1 MSVRL
6 KTQPLSKM
14 QLTQCCFIFLV
25 QGSIYLVICGQED
38 SSSDPDDEDQSDA
51 KPHSRPR
58 IPRRRSPSPSRS
70 RNSSPLNS
78 TVLQL
83 LSNSP
88 EFWDVLNSLSELG
101 HNSEPSIPARI
112 RRQSVLR
119 STGRAKKVF
128 GWGDFYSNI
137 KTVKLNL
144 LITGKVV
151 DHGNGSFSVYFLHNS
166 TGQGNV
172 SVSLVPPSKVLDFD
186 LEQQMYAEAK
196 ESKIFNC
203 RVEFEKVDKAIKTG
217 LCPHDPSKTCHQQQ
231 TRSKVSWTCS
241 HPFKIVCVYVSFY
254 TTDYRLVQKVCP
266 DYNYH
271 SSSPYSPSG

>member
-1 MSVRL
+1 
-6 KTQPLSKM
+6 M

-38 SSSDPDDEDQSDA
+38 SSSDPDDEDQPES
-51 KPHSRPR
+51 KPHPRTR
-58 IPRRRSPSPSRS
+58 IPRRKPPSSSSSRS
-70 RNSSPLNS
+70 RFSSNQNS
-78 TVLQL
+78 TILQL

-88 EFWDVLNSLSELG
+88 EFWDVLSSLSELG
-101 HNSEPSIPARI
+101 QNQEPPVPSRS

-119 STGRAKKVF
+119 STGRAKKIF

-151 DHGNGSFSVYFLHNS
+151 DHGNGSFSVYFRHNS

-172 SVSLVPPSKVLDFD
+172 SVSLVPPSKILDFD
-186 LEQQMYAEAK
+186 LEQQMYVEAK

-217 LCPHDPSKTCHQQQ
+217 LCPHDPSKTCQQQQ
-231 TRSKVSWTCS
+231 THSRVSWTCS
-241 HPFKIVCVYVSFY
+241 QPFKIVCVYVSFY

-271 SSSPYSPSG
+271 NSSPYSPSG

>member
-1 MSVRL
+1 
-6 KTQPLSKM
+6 M

-38 SSSDPDDEDQSDA
+38 SSSDPDDEDQSDT
-51 KPHSRPR
+51 KPHPRSRIPKRKPPSPTRPR
-58 IPRRRSPSPSRS
+58 SM
-70 RNSSPLNS
+70 SSPQNA
-78 TVLQL
+78 TILQL

-88 EFWDVLNSLSELG
+88 EFWDVLSSLSELG
-101 HNSEPSIPARI
+101 HNQGPPVPSRG

-151 DHGNGSFSVYFLHNS
+151 DHGNGSFSVYFRHNS

-186 LEQQMYAEAK
+186 IEQQMYAEAK

-203 RVEFEKVDKAIKTG
+203 RVEFEKVDRAIKTG

-231 TRSKVSWTCS
+231 THSRVAWTCS

>member
-1 MSVRL
+1 
-6 KTQPLSKM
+6 M

-25 QGSIYLVICGQED
+25 QGSIYLVICGNED
-38 SSSDPDDEDQSDA
+38 PSSDPDDEDQSDI
-51 KPHSRPR
+51 KPQPRPR
-58 IPRRRSPSPSRS
+58 IARKRPS
-70 RNSSPLNS
+70 SSPKPRLSSPPNS
-78 TVLQL
+78 TILQL

-88 EFWDVLNSLSELG
+88 EFWDILSSLSEMGNNLG
-101 HNSEPSIPARI
+101 PPIPSRV
-112 RRQSVLR
+112 RRRAPLR
-119 STGRAKKVF
+119 FTGRAKKVF

-151 DHGNGSFSVYFLHNS
+151 DHGNGSFSVYFRHNS

-186 LEQQMYAEAK
+186 MEQQMYVEAK

-231 TRSKVSWTCS
+231 THSRVAWICS
-241 HPFKIVCVYVSFY
+241 QPFKIVCVYVSFY

-271 SSSPYSPSG
+271 NSSPYSPSG

>member
-1 MSVRL
+1 
-6 KTQPLSKM
+6 M

-38 SSSDPDDEDQSDA
+38 SSGDPEDEDQSDV
-51 KPHSRPR
+51 KPQARSRLSK
-58 IPRRRSPSPSRS
+58 RRSTSAGRVRMSS
-70 RNSSPLNS
+70 TSPLNS

-88 EFWDVLNSLSELG
+88 EIWDVLSSLSELG
-101 HNSEPSIPARI
+101 QNQGPSVPSRN

-151 DHGNGSFSVYFLHNS
+151 DHGNGSFSVFFRHNS
-166 TGQGNV
+166 TGHGNV

-186 LEQQMYAEAK
+186 MEQQMYAEAK
-196 ESKIFNC
+196 ESKVFNC

-217 LCPHDPSKTCHQQQ
+217 LCPHDPSKTCHQPQ
-231 TRSKVSWTCS
+231 THSRVAWTCS
-241 HPFKIVCVYVSFY
+241 QPFKIVCVYVSFY

-271 SSSPYSPSG
+271 NSIPYSPSG

>member
-1 MSVRL
+1 
-6 KTQPLSKM
+6 M

-38 SSSDPDDEDQSDA
+38 SSSDPDDEDQSDT
-51 KPHSRPR
+51 KSNSRPR
-58 IPRRRSPSPSRS
+58 VPRRRSTSPSRS
-70 RNSSPLNS
+70 RSSSPFNS

-101 HNSEPSIPARI
+101 HNPEPPITARI